1 MPLSVPH
8 TRSLPDTVPSPL
20 DQIVKPKA
28 HAFSKDP
35 SHSNTNMVGSAED
48 WAYERARF
56 AALVR
61 KSNRAKL
68 PWSLTVLVGLY
79 MRLTGMPLASAN
91 SAGLT

>member
-1 MPLSVPH
+1 
-8 TRSLPDTVPSPL
+8 
-20 DQIVKPKA
+20 
-28 HAFSKDP
+28 
-35 SHSNTNMVGSAED
+35 MVGSAED